1 MQNKHLSLLQGSLLG
16 LLRGLLL
23 CSLFLP
29 SLSWAL
35 STDVEKPVNIEADTV
50 MFNNEKGVAD
60 YQGHVII
67 LQGSLEIRADKV
79 NIQAPGHEII
89 SIVATGKPVN
99 MQQTMDDGQIVKGQ
113 GNTITYQV
121 KGKKIVLTGNAKL
134 EQGKDMISNNNITYL
149 PGSGELKAGGKKN
162 SGRVKAVFHP
172 SNKVKKSPSNTKN
185 KSNNNANDLGDKK
198 AP

>member
-1 MQNKHLSLLQGSLLG
+1 MQNKHLSLLYGSLLG

-23 CSLFLP
+23 CSLFMP
-29 SLSWAL
+29 SLAWSL
-35 STDVEKPVNIEADTV
+35 SKDVEQPVNIEADTV

-67 LQGSLEIRADKV
+67 LQGSLEIRANKV
-79 NIQAPGHEII
+79 NIQAPNHEII
-89 SIVATGKPVN
+89 SIVATGKPVK

-149 PGSGELKAGGKKN
+149 PGSGELTAGGKKN
-162 SGRVKAVFHP
+162 SGRVKAIFHP
-172 SNKVKKSPSNTKN
+172 SNKVKKPANT
-185 KSNNNANDLGDKK
+185 SNNANDKSSNK
-198 AP
+198 TP